1 MKTEGGGLGGY
12 EMEGDPMCRHRHAGG
27 QGVVEIGIGWTLVE
41 EWRGYREKGGSVCM
55 NLGFK
60 VICKMIPSKKEKE
73 RKRRRER
80 DEEKERAG
88 GGGWERVVLYAVT
101 RAGRQCLR

>member
-1 MKTEGGGLGGY
+1 
-12 EMEGDPMCRHRHAGG
+12 
-27 QGVVEIGIGWTLVE
+27 
-41 EWRGYREKGGSVCM
+41 M

-73 RKRRRER
+73 TKRKRRRER

>member
-1 MKTEGGGLGGY
+1 
-12 EMEGDPMCRHRHAGG
+12 
-27 QGVVEIGIGWTLVE
+27 
-41 EWRGYREKGGSVCM
+41 M

-60 VICKMIPSKKEKE
+60 VICKMIPSKR
-73 RKRRRER
+73 RKRER